1 MYVRYLR
8 QKLEADGESRL
19 LLTVRAVAVPGPVEG
34 LLSMDLPAPQQ
45 LPVTAQWC
53 LEDQR
58 CIALEVARTP
68 LQQQIGLM
76 QRRPCRRCGA
86 CGFLDRPRPLS
97 FWMFNTLAPLDM
109 LFLRDNRVMAIAA
122 DVPVCP
128 KLPCPSYGPA
138 DPSDGVVELRA
149 GEARRLG
156 IRPGDRVMIETIS
169 SQ

>member
-1 MYVRYLR
+1 
-8 QKLEADGESRL
+8 
-19 LLTVRAVAVPGPVEG
+19 
-34 LLSMDLPAPQQ
+34 MDLPAPQQ
-45 LPVTAQWC
+45 LPVTARWC
-53 LEDQR
+53 LEDRR

-76 QRRPCRRCGA
+76 QRPALPPLRGMWFPFG
-86 CGFLDRPRPLS
+86 RPRPLS

-156 IRPGDRVMIETIS
+156 IRPGDTVTIETIS
-169 SQ
+169 LQ